1 MTACVSGDYSHAFTS
16 PISRKGERRIEDLP
30 PPPQHLQEVFYT
42 FIKLTAHINEL
53 RLSAGP
59 TEGAGLGEA
68 SPFHGVSVQALP
80 SSSVSY
86 LNHAGVFR
94 KTPGSKRQAE
104 NTQVRERR
112 RPDPHTLYFQYSVE
126 HIIKEFDEKL
136 VKMLVKCCLKC

>member
-1 MTACVSGDYSHAFTS
+1 M
-16 PISRKGERRIEDLP
+16 
-30 PPPQHLQEVFYT
+30 
-42 FIKLTAHINEL
+42 IKLTAHINAL

-68 SPFHGVSVQALP
+68 SPFYGVSVQALP

-94 KTPGSKRQAE
+94 KTPGSKRRAE
-104 NTQVRERR
+104 NTRVRERR

-126 HIIKEFDEKL
+126 QIIKEFDEKL
-136 VKMLVKCCLKC
+136 VKMLVKCCLKR